1 MRAIQPILNPF
12 QRKGLALFVITILFS
27 LPFGKGWGW
36 VANAQ
41 TKQYSD
47 GHDGIVKLPQGDISF
62 ADTVISYKPGNPA
75 PIKHNSNPQDAIGT
89 PDFRADSIS
98 GFVSLG
104 VGGELVLA
112 FTNNALINIPG
123 PDLYVFETGR
133 YVEETYLY
141 VSKDG
146 KKWIGV
152 GKIKGGS
159 AIVDI
164 GDSTQVGDIFRY
176 IKLVDAKSKSHDS
189 MWPGADIDAVAAIG
203 SAKQFA
209 LNATY
214 LFNTNQAILKPKA
227 KEELNKIAAELNGIN
242 NYSIVINGH
251 CDSTGNKANNKVL
264 SKNRAVSVKEYLLS
278 KLTNKQTGITCN
290 GYSDEYPV
298 ASNATPEGRENNRR
312 VEIYV
317 VPDNK

>member
-1 MRAIQPILNPF
+1 MLLYKPNIKNTIITL
-12 QRKGLALFVITILFS
+12 LLF
-27 LPFGKGWGW
+27 
-36 VANAQ
+36 ANYIVCAQ
-41 TKQYSD
+41 EKKYPD
-47 GHDGIVKLPQGDISF
+47 GHGGIVNLPQGDISF
-62 ADTVISYKPGNPA
+62 ADTVISYKAGNPA
-75 PIKHNSNPQDAIGT
+75 PIKHNSNSHDAIGV

-123 PDLYVFETGR
+123 NDLYVFETGR
-133 YVEETYLY
+133 YIEETYLY

-146 KKWIGV
+146 KKWIYV
-152 GKIKGGS
+152 GKINGGN
-159 AIVDI
+159 ALVDI
-164 GDSTQVGDIFRY
+164 GDSTKPSDMFRY
-176 IKLVDAKSKSHDS
+176 IKLIDAKTKTHDS

-203 SAKQFA
+203 SAKQIA

-227 KEELNKIAAELNGIN
+227 KEELNKITEELNALT

-264 SKNRAVSVKEYLLS
+264 SQNRAISVKDYLLT
-278 KLTNKQTGITCN
+278 KLNNKYIPVTCN
-290 GYSDEYPV
+290 GYSDEYPL
-298 ASNATPEGRENNRR
+298 ATNATPEGREKNRR
-312 VEIYV
+312 VEIYI
-317 VPDNK
+317 VPNNK